1 MYVRSEQGNK
11 QAYFSSIAS
20 LRTDD
25 GTYCT
30 TTTEDENFI
39 EDLIDE
45 QDDGAFTEDIENI
58 VYGLADEDDYLSRE
72 EEEQEELYATP
83 QLGLEDYSSRLF
95 QEDEE
100 VMYSPLPLIYRSSII
115 NNEEPDYFANLFS
128 STNEEVAEEFEE
140 LPEPKETLEDL
151 VSQ

>member
-11 QAYFSSIAS
+11 QAYLSSIAS
-20 LRTDD
+20 SITN
-25 GTYCT
+25 YHT
-30 TTTEDENFI
+30 TTTEDEDFI

-45 QDDGAFTEDIENI
+45 QDDGAFTQDIENI
-58 VYGLADEDDYLSRE
+58 VYGLADEDDYLSIK
-72 EEEQEELYATP
+72 EEEQEELYANP
-83 QLGLEDYSSRLF
+83 LLGLEDYSSRLF

-100 VMYSPLPLIYRSSII
+100 VMYSPLPLIYRSSMI

-128 STNEEVAEEFEE
+128 STSEEVAEEFEE